1 MNFLINAVAE
11 TEFKEAVSYY
21 NRELPGLGFEFA
33 LEISNTIERIRKNP
47 EAWTKLSKRS
57 RRCMANRFPY
67 GIIYQIRKDHILII
81 SIMHLHR
88 HPDSW
93 KQRDQHV

>member
-1 MNFLINAVAE
+1 MKIFINSAAE
-11 TEFKEAVSYY
+11 REFKEAVDYY

-33 LEISNTIERIRKNP
+33 LEITNTVERIKKNP
-47 EAWTKLSKRS
+47 EAWAKLSTRS
-57 RRCMANRFPY
+57 RRCIAKRFPY
-67 GIIYQIRKDHILII
+67 GIIYQICASCIVIV

-93 KQRDQHV
+93 KKR

>member
-1 MNFLINAVAE
+1 MKILINSAAE
-11 TEFKEAVSYY
+11 REFKEAVDYY

-33 LEISNTIERIRKNP
+33 LEISYAVERIKKNP
-47 EAWTKLSKRS
+47 EAWTKLSNRS
-57 RRCMANRFPY
+57 RRCIAKRFPF
-67 GIIYQIRKDHILII
+67 GIIYQPRKNCIMIV

-93 KQRDQHV
+93 K